1 MFALTSVL
9 ETSSGRFTVRMN
21 GIWEEGKKCVIRHSH
36 MPSFLGSG
44 QPYLSLLRHSS
55 CLAFIC
61 LGEWKNGGSVSCK
74 QLDISVHCYLKTVQ
88 HFCGLMNSVTQE
100 ICFKSQT
107 KSYSE
112 LYQPENNSGTNQLY
126 L

>member
-1 MFALTSVL
+1 M
-9 ETSSGRFTVRMN
+9 
-21 GIWEEGKKCVIRHSH
+21 
-36 MPSFLGSG
+36 
-44 QPYLSLLRHSS
+44 
-55 CLAFIC
+55 
-61 LGEWKNGGSVSCK
+61 SCK